1 MKYLNIEFTK
11 SCTSFTVPVYQ
22 IINTYQWMMA
32 DCKKQLFVIQRY
44 KFKSWSR
51 KSIYSKPV
59 VLFFSFLR
67 CFEVLLTLLLRC
79 CVVPLFLCSVV
90 YSQVGEQEQ
99 QWTVEQTEFIVS
111 GGIVQGLCMLWVDLV
126 AEWAVR

>member
-32 DCKKQLFVIQRY
+32 DCKKQLFVIQCS

-90 YSQVGEQEQ
+90 YSQVGEQE
-99 QWTVEQTEFIVS
+99 
-111 GGIVQGLCMLWVDLV
+111 
-126 AEWAVR
+126 